1 LVRNMKLLH
10 ILSLGAVWAKV
21 DLDESAMHDLERQR
35 LIDLVNNN
43 EKALWTA
50 GHNERFKGK
59 PVGHAKN
66 LCGAKKTPQDIIES
80 EILAGN
86 LVRAANVTGTG
97 DDLPDTF
104 DSKDNWPQC
113 AKVIGEIRDQ
123 SDCGCCW
130 AFGAAEAASDR
141 MCIATNATMAY
152 PLSAQDMCF
161 CAETNGCNGGQLYTA
176 WRRIKNSGLV
186 TGGMYD
192 NTDPSD
198 AMGGGWCSKFSLHHC
213 HHHGPQGSDPYPAEG
228 TGDCQ
233 QPIRSPSCP
242 RRCDN
247 DAKAPHNNFDDD
259 KYSFSGPVTIHP
271 ANSESIMRAI
281 MQDGPVEAAFT
292 VYADF
297 ENYVSGIYHHV
308 SGQTLG
314 GHAIRIVG
322 WGQENGVPYWKVA
335 NSWNSYWGENGYFRI
350 IRGKDECG
358 IESDVVSST
367 AGAKWN
373 KMSEIQKMEK

>member
-1 LVRNMKLLH
+1 MKLLH
-10 ILSLGAVWAKV
+10 LLSLGAVWAKV

-59 PVGHAKN
+59 PVGYAKN
-66 LCGAKKTPQDIIES
+66 LCGAKETPRELIES

-86 LVRAANVTGTG
+86 LVRAANITGTG
-97 DDLPDTF
+97 DELPDTF

-113 AKVIGEIRDQ
+113 SKVIGEIRDQ

-141 MCIATNATMAY
+141 MCIATNATMMY

-161 CAETNGCNGGQLYTA
+161 CAETNGCNGGMLYSA
-176 WRRIKNSGLV
+176 WRHIKSSGLV
-186 TGGMYD
+186 TGGMND

-198 AMGGGWCSKFSLHHC
+198 AMGGGWCSKFSLPHC
-213 HHHGPQGSDPYPAEG
+213 HHHGPKGSDPYPNEG
-228 TGDCQ
+228 QGKCK
-233 QPIRSPSCP
+233 QPLRSPACP
-242 RRCDN
+242 RRCDE
-247 DAKAPHNNFDDD
+247 DAQAPHNKFDDD

-271 ANSESIMRAI
+271 SNSESIMRAI
-281 MQDGPVEAAFT
+281 MSDGPVEAAFT

-297 ENYVSGIYHHV
+297 ENYSSGIYHHV

-350 IRGKDECG
+350 VRGKDECG
-358 IESDVVSST
+358 IESNVVSST
-367 AGAKWN
+367 AGAKWD
-373 KMSEIQKMEK
+373 KMSEIQKMEM